1 MQNTWRY
8 NSHQQFRHKEKESTS
23 LTTFAFAKT
32 DIILKE
38 PFERKKR
45 KEKKE
50 KEGGE
55 QSKNP
60 PSICPFPSVTM
71 CAKRP
76 HLTPPPL

>member
-38 PFERKKR
+38 PFERKKKR
-45 KEKKE
+45 KEKKKKKRE
-50 KEGGE
+50 E
-55 QSKNP
+55 SNP
-60 PSICPFPSVTM
+60 KTHLPFVRFLP
-71 CAKRP
+71 
-76 HLTPPPL
+76 